1 MLQLERE
8 AILEAVRRLPPE
20 EQRELAHEI
29 LRTAPLPASTPSP
42 ARREP
47 PAAPDPRI
55 LSAMSLRGIVSTDEP
70 LNDVRLLDETRMER
84 FG

>member
-29 LRTAPLPASTPSP
+29 LRTAPASSPAPAP
-42 ARREP
+42 ARRVP
-47 PAAPDPRI
+47 PAAPDPRKV
-55 LSAMSLRGIVSTDEP
+55 SAVSLRGTVRTDEP
-70 LNDVRLLDETRMER
+70 LDDARLLDESRMER